1 MSMHEKK
8 DGKIHK
14 VWYTVSD
21 GNAPFAQDIPL
32 QSDVSHPIFQFYL
45 SKEDFMSTQYS
56 CDTCSNFRYDEDYEE
71 YVCMANAMDED
82 DYSRL
87 MSGTV
92 RECPYY
98 HFDNEYDLVKKQM

>member
-1 MSMHEKK
+1 MA
-8 DGKIHK
+8 IC
-14 VWYTVSD
+14 
-21 GNAPFAQDIPL
+21 PFAQDPCTKPYPVPFI
-32 QSDVSHPIFQFYL
+32 V
-45 SKEDFMSTQYS
+45 SKEASMSIQYS

-71 YVCMANAMDED
+71 YVCMAGSMDED

-98 HFDNEYDLVKKQM
+98 HFDNEYDIVKKQM

>member
-1 MSMHEKK
+1 
-8 DGKIHK
+8 
-14 VWYTVSD
+14 
-21 GNAPFAQDIPL
+21 
-32 QSDVSHPIFQFYL
+32 
-45 SKEDFMSTQYS
+45 MSTQYS

-71 YVCMANAMDED
+71 YVCMAGSMDED

-98 HFDNEYDLVKKQM
+98 HFDNEYDIVKKQM